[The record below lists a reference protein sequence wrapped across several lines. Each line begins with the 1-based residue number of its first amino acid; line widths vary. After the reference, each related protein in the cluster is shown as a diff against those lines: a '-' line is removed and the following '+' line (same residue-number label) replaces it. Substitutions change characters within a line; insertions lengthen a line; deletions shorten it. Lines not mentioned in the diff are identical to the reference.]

1 MQVKNI
7 HWKTGKKKQMQSLH
21 FVFVLK
27 KGSFYL
33 HHLNFL
39 LSPRQENIL
48 REIANVQP
56 VRSV

>member
-21 FVFVLK
+21 FVFK
-27 KGSFYL
+27 KSFCL
-33 HHLNFL
+33 HHLIFL
-39 LSPRQENIL
+39 LSPRQENMS
-48 REIANVQP
+48 REIANVQL